1 MLTGQNISL
10 RLVERED
17 LGLRVE
23 WINDKE
29 TNDMFGFDW
38 PASLG
43 KTQNW
48 YNQSLNDGSKVHL
61 VVVDNETNRV
71 IGMAGLIDVNYR
83 HRHAEVYITIGDK
96 DFRGKGL
103 AKEVLDLI
111 NNYGF
116 VDLGLERLYA
126 YNFTYNIPSQKSFE
140 SVGYIKEGVM
150 RKHKYKNGELRDIN
164 IYGLLKEEW
173 RREHV

>member
-1 MLTGQNISL
+1 MLTGENISL
-10 RLVERED
+10 RLLERED
-17 LGLRVE
+17 LELRVK

-61 VVVDNETNRV
+61 VVVDSETNKV
-71 IGMAGLIDVNYR
+71 IGMAGLIDINYR
-83 HRHAEVYITIGDK
+83 YKHAEVYITIGDK
-96 DFRGKGL
+96 NFRGKGL
-103 AKEVLDLI
+103 GKEVLDLI
-111 NNYGF
+111 NQYGF
-116 VDLGLERLYA
+116 IDLGLERLYA
-126 YNFTYNIPSQKSFE
+126 YNFTYNIPSQKIFE
-140 SVGYIKEGVM
+140 KAGYIKEGIM

-164 IYGLLKEEW
+164 FYGLLREEW
-173 RREHV
+173 RSEHV